1 MVHGTVNNNEKGY
14 STMSNNNRPDGTKYQ
29 VNFRTRS
36 QSLVNL
42 YAETPEELSHQLEEL
57 EVMAPQIA
65 ALEGVFGAVSAAAPV
80 SAPPSQQPKGT
91 PVAQPG
97 NAGAAPSCQHG
108 PRVFREGVSKA
119 GKPYKAWFC
128 SSQDRN
134 DQCKPEWS

>member
-1 MVHGTVNNNEKGY
+1 MSNQRPEGTVL
-14 STMSNNNRPDGTKYQ
+14 Q
-29 VNFRTRS
+29 ANFKTRS
-36 QSLVNL
+36 GTLLNV
-42 YAETPEELSHQLEEL
+42 YAANAAELSQLLEEL
-57 EVMAPQIA
+57 EGAAAQVA
-65 ALEGVFGAVSAAAPV
+65 ALEGVLGAVTAAAPI

-97 NAGAAPSCQHG
+97 NGAGAAPSCQHG

-128 SSQDRN
+128 SNQDRN

>member
-1 MVHGTVNNNEKGY
+1 MSNQRPEGTVL
-14 STMSNNNRPDGTKYQ
+14 Q
-29 VNFRTRS
+29 ANFKTRS
-36 QSLVNL
+36 GTLLNV
-42 YAETPEELSHQLEEL
+42 YAANAAELSQLL
-57 EVMAPQIA
+57 EDLEGTAAQVA
-65 ALEGVFGAVSAAAPV
+65 ALEGVLGAVTAAAPI

-108 PRVFREGVSKA
+108 PRIFREGVSKA